1 MTEFTE
7 KLLLEA
13 GGKSS
18 QSVATLALYSDAE
31 KNKRARK
38 AFFLF
43 LALGFFSVFLPLAH
57 FFLVPGFLLASPWAY
72 RWAKKQKG
80 LLQKLEG
87 SCPFCTKSVQ
97 HSGGGLEW
105 PLRFVCSH
113 CHEPIRASLLENNK
127 A

>member
-1 MTEFTE
+1 MVET
-7 KLLLEA
+7 LQAVQLEA

-18 QSVATLALYSDAE
+18 QGTATLALYTEAE
-31 KNKRARK
+31 KTQRARK

-43 LALGFFSVFLPLAH
+43 LGLGFFSVFLPLAH

-72 RWAKKQKG
+72 RWAKKQRG
-80 LLQKLEG
+80 LLQKLEAP
-87 SCPFCTKSVQ
+87 CPFCTKPI
-97 HSGGGLEW
+97 HHAGGGLDW

-113 CHEPIRASLLENNK
+113 CHEPVRATT